1 MKTQNQLSPTDLE
14 YIRLSLLH
22 LGAAKWT
29 KSAIRLKMAIE
40 YALSH
45 DTLLDVTV
53 GDMYEA
59 IAEQEGCDYRAM
71 ERSLR
76 YAISNLWMC
85 DPRFCSKLFFDSSEV
100 LLCPSVSDFLYQY
113 KAAFE
118 QGRIKEFVDSCQEQ
132 KTLSEN
138 NERKEIQELLDN
150 MAKIEV

>member
-59 IAEQEGCDYRAM
+59 IAEQEGCNYRAM

-132 KTLSEN
+132 NKVWDEQSRIGVEN
-138 NERKEIQELLDN
+138 LLDD
-150 MAKIEV
+150 MAKIKI